1 VGYVIDMSMA
11 RKILSN
17 TFIQIGGKIVGALIS
32 VVIVKLITNFLSVE
46 GYGQYVS
53 VYEFLAFFGIIADLG
68 LFTIAVRE
76 MAKNEQPPE
85 FILGNILSMRTL
97 FSLGAMG
104 LAILVAFIV
113 PQYQGTYIPIGVA
126 IASISVFFSIL
137 NGTVSSVLQIHLK
150 MQYPT
155 IALVVGKIV
164 SVGYMIYVILV
175 AFQAP
180 SAEAF
185 YQLLWAGVAGNFLML
200 VITWFYAAKYAKIQF
215 LFDFYYWR
223 NTLVKALPYGIALI
237 LNMIYFRFD
246 SILLLLLKDS
256 REVAYYG
263 VPMRILDILS
273 IIPVYFMNS
282 VLPVLTICIKE
293 NVQKAQQIVQ
303 HCFDFMLSL
312 AVPIVVGAQVLAYP
326 LIFIIS
332 SPDYLSR
339 LGDGFYGSDI
349 ALRILIVAMAFSFIS
364 SIFTFSL
371 ISIGNQGKLLFIS
384 LGGAV
389 VNLACN
395 FIVIPR
401 FGFLGAAFTSVLSEA
416 FILTFAFLML
426 RQYFPLKL
434 HFGAAFKILFS
445 ALIMGV
451 VVWVLRDPLYGLIE
465 NFNFLVLLPLG
476 VAVYGFMLWA
486 TGVINKERLA
496 LLRGK

>member
-1 VGYVIDMSMA
+1 MSMA

-76 MAKNEQPPE
+76 MAKNEQPSE

-97 FSLGAMG
+97 FSVGAMG

-185 YQLLWAGVAGNFLML
+185 YQL
-200 VITWFYAAKYAKIQF
+200 
-215 LFDFYYWR
+215 
-223 NTLVKALPYGIALI
+223 
-237 LNMIYFRFD
+237 
-246 SILLLLLKDS
+246 
-256 REVAYYG
+256 
-263 VPMRILDILS
+263 
-273 IIPVYFMNS
+273 
-282 VLPVLTICIKE
+282 
-293 NVQKAQQIVQ
+293 
-303 HCFDFMLSL
+303 
-312 AVPIVVGAQVLAYP
+312 
-326 LIFIIS
+326 
-332 SPDYLSR
+332 
-339 LGDGFYGSDI
+339 
-349 ALRILIVAMAFSFIS
+349 
-364 SIFTFSL
+364 
-371 ISIGNQGKLLFIS
+371 
-384 LGGAV
+384 
-389 VNLACN
+389 
-395 FIVIPR
+395 
-401 FGFLGAAFTSVLSEA
+401 
-416 FILTFAFLML
+416 
-426 RQYFPLKL
+426 
-434 HFGAAFKILFS
+434 
-445 ALIMGV
+445 
-451 VVWVLRDPLYGLIE
+451 
-465 NFNFLVLLPLG
+465 
-476 VAVYGFMLWA
+476 
-486 TGVINKERLA
+486 
-496 LLRGK
+496 